1 MGAQETA
8 SRSETGNAPPKAPAE
23 ELDPEI
29 VALADRLHS
38 TAIHLLRR
46 VRGEDTAMGL
56 TPPRASALSVIVF
69 GGPITL
75 GDLAAAEQVRPPTVS
90 RLVRDLEEAGLVVVR
105 PDPHDARVR
114 VAEPTPA
121 GRALLTEGRAR
132 RVAHLA
138 RALAALPVAER
149 NTLVRAAGILEG
161 VVVPEG
167 RPGPRGAEES

>member
-1 MGAQETA
+1 MGSQE
-8 SRSETGNAPPKAPAE
+8 SVGRGEVGGAPPPRPAG

-75 GDLAAAEQVRPPTVS
+75 GELAVAEQVRPPTVS

-105 PDPHDARVR
+105 SDPRDGRVR
-114 VAEPTPA
+114 VADATAE

-138 RALAALPVAER
+138 RALAALTVAQR
-149 NTLVRAAGILEG
+149 RTLVRAAGILEK
-161 VVVPEG
+161 VVIPEG
-167 RPGPRGAEES
+167 RPGPGS

>member
-1 MGAQETA
+1 MGSQGTSGQGEAGGTPPIPA
-8 SRSETGNAPPKAPAE
+8 SG

-75 GDLAAAEQVRPPTVS
+75 GELAVAEQVRPPTVS
-90 RLVRDLEEAGLVVVR
+90 RLVHDLEEAGLVGVH
-105 PDPHDARVR
+105 PDPHDGRVR
-114 VAEPTPA
+114 VAEATA
-121 GRALLTEGRAR
+121 EGRALLTEGRTR
-132 RVAHLA
+132 RVARLA
-138 RALAALPVAER
+138 RALAALTVAKR
-149 NTLVRAAGILEG
+149 KTLVRAAGILEE
-161 VVVPEG
+161 VVVPPG
-167 RPGPRGAEES
+167 RPGPES

>member
-1 MGAQETA
+1 MGSQKIAG
-8 SRSETGNAPPKAPAE
+8 RSEAGGASPIPAAG
-23 ELDPEI
+23 ELDPGI

-75 GDLAAAEQVRPPTVS
+75 GDLAVAEQVRPPTVS

-105 PDPHDARVR
+105 PDPHDGRVR
-114 VAEPTPA
+114 VADATAE
-121 GRALLTEGRAR
+121 GRVLLTEGRAR

-138 RALAALPVAER
+138 RDLAALTVAKR
-149 NTLVRAAGILEG
+149 KTLVRAAGILEE
-161 VVVPEG
+161 VVVPRG
-167 RPGPRGAEES
+167 RPGPGS